1 MATLLNSED
10 PPTDYTKIPT
20 TSAGGDPQ
28 LPLQQ
33 QSEWKKKLDSL
44 KTQHQ
49 SEIFQ
54 QQEEHLR
61 QLQSLQAQLL
71 LELSGS
77 GSASP
82 SSPLLLL
89 TGGLATPSAV
99 HESGESQTKR
109 RTTADD
115 QTILSELNSSQPQVY
130 QSDMTTPST
139 LPAMAGA
146 AHPSSLPVHQLSPDP
161 FHSSS
166 SHDRIPTSLQEQ
178 TLLDTPNMTP
188 SHSLEFLRL
197 PMTTS
202 LPRTSSTN
210 SVATASSLDSQTGSR
225 TVCTSTDIPGI
236 PGMVNVDLSE
246 QSSEAQ
252 WAPPLD
258 SSQLSESAH
267 TTAGDT
273 PSRSGRLTAGRSRH
287 PGCSSIPPTAHVGA
301 IYTTPQKLA
310 AVSVSYTPRSPLLVP
325 SLCPPPIT
333 LGSHTPSSLT
343 PSHVTESRRSLV
355 GKHMKHIEDLKHYY
369 ESELSV
375 LREKLEQLK
384 LEGMARSPL
393 HAPLSPLK
401 SGDGGDS
408 NSKAAQLKI
417 QCSDLQSKLD
427 ETER

>member
-10 PPTDYTKIPT
+10 PPTDYPKIPT
-20 TSAGGDPQ
+20 TSAGGNPQ

-33 QSEWKKKLDSL
+33 QSAWKKKLDSL

-109 RTTADD
+109 GTTADD

-130 QSDMTTPST
+130 QGDTTTPST
-139 LPAMAGA
+139 FPAMVGA

-161 FHSSS
+161 HHLSS

-225 TVCTSTDIPGI
+225 TVCTSTDIPGT
-236 PGMVNVDLSE
+236 VSVDLNE

-252 WAPPLD
+252 QAPPLD

-267 TTAGDT
+267 TTAEDT
-273 PSRSGRLTAGRSRH
+273 PSLSGRLTAGRSRH
-287 PGCSSIPPTAHVGA
+287 PGCSSIPPTAHVGV

-369 ESELSV
+369 ESELSL

-393 HAPLSPLK
+393 CTPLSPLK
-401 SGDGGDS
+401 SGDGGNS